1 MYQVQMVK
9 VSISREEIAKTSTD
23 YLAKNNFILKS
34 RTQNQLVFTGGR
46 DINLV
51 LLVLSFLF
59 LLIGGVLYY
68 LLSKTHTIT
77 VSLVETVNGL
87 NVSVN
92 GTTAFSRSIAKNYQD
107 MLVTFDTGSS
117 MGFRIQEIK
126 CPKCGSPLDYTGNS
140 KFVKCTFCGSSL
152 SISELRK

>member
-1 MYQVQMVK
+1 M
-9 VSISREEIAKTSTD
+9 SREEIGKISTD
-23 YLAKNNFILKS
+23 YLAKKNFILKS
-34 RTQNQLVFTGGR
+34 RTPNQLVFIGGR
-46 DINLV
+46 DINITI
-51 LLVLSFLF
+51 LVLSFLF
-59 LLIGGVLYY
+59 FIIGGVIYY

-77 VSLVETVNGL
+77 VSLSETVNGL

-126 CPKCGSPLDYTGNS
+126 CPKCGSSLDYTGNS
-140 KFVKCTFCGSSL
+140 SFVKCAFCGTNL